1 MKHFNITISGRVQ
14 GVGFRYSAR
23 SIAKYMGIKGFVRNL
38 YDNKVYIEA
47 EGDDRQLSEFINWCH
62 KGPESAR
69 VDNVLVLPGEVKAF
83 DSFEVR
89 F

>member
-1 MKHFNITISGRVQ
+1 MKHFNITVSGRVQ

-23 SIAKYMGIKGFVRNL
+23 SLAKSMGIKGFVKNT

-47 EGDDRQLSEFINWCH
+47 EGNDKQLNEFINWCH
-62 KGPESAR
+62 QGPRSAY
-69 VDNVLVLPGEVKAF
+69 VENVSIIPGDIINF
-83 DSFEVR
+83 DEFEVR